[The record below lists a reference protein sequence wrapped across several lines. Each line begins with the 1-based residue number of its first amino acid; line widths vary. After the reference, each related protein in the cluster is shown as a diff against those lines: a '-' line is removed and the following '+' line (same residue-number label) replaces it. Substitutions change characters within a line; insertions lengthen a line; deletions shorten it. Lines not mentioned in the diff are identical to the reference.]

1 MIHNK
6 SRYLTI
12 FIFVSI
18 LLVSFFCKIGGNAL
32 FPLQKSGNAVSEV
45 YADEESSHTSESK
58 HGDAGEHS
66 GHTDPFASILLEL
79 LIIMVAAIIGRWGA
93 GKLNQ
98 SAVLGELL
106 IGVLIGNVLYWMDS
120 PVAFLIMHMDSTK
133 EIIHLTWQ
141 TGISTLDAAKEVF
154 TTDQLAPGAIGH
166 KLLGIISGHHAPK
179 YILMGIAIWIFS
191 NLGVILL
198 LFMVGLESSVDEMME
213 VGVRAFLVAIIGVI
227 APLALGFGL
236 SFFLL
241 PASNFST
248 DLFIGCAMAATSV
261 GITARVFKDFN
272 KLQTSEAKLVLG
284 AAVIDDILVL
294 ILLAVVVGI
303 VATGEFHVSEMVKIS
318 ILSVA
323 FLGGLIFLVGRY
335 MHRVTKYFAHFERV
349 NLALYL
355 PLCMAF
361 LIAWLANLIGLA
373 TIVGAFV
380 AGLIISEEHFKPYI
394 GAGSPLMK
402 VIAPFE
408 ALFAPIFFVL
418 MGMQVNLLS
427 FLDPSTVWLALAFTA
442 AAIVSKLVSGIAA
455 GKGFDRISVGIGMIP
470 RGEVGLIIASI
481 GKGLG
486 VINDAV
492 FSAIVFM
499 VIATTLI
506 TPFGLKWS
514 LFRKSSS

>member
-18 LLVSFFCKIGGNAL
+18 LVVSLGGNAL

-45 YADEESSHTSESK
+45 YADDESSHTSESK

-66 GHTDPFASILLEL
+66 GHTDPFASILFEL
-79 LIIMVAAIIGRWGA
+79 LILIVAAIIGRWGA

-98 SAVLGELL
+98 PSVLGELL
-106 IGVLIGNVLYWMDS
+106 IGVLIGNVLYWMDM
-120 PVAFLIMHMDSTK
+120 PFAFLVMHMDSAK

-141 TGISTLDAAKEVF
+141 TGISTLDAAREVF
-154 TTDQLAPGAIGH
+154 TPEQLAPGAIGH
-166 KLLGIISGHHAPK
+166 KLLGIISSHHAPK

-191 NLGVILL
+191 NLGVIML
-198 LFMVGLESSVDEMME
+198 LFLVGLESSVDEMME
-213 VGVRAFLVAIIGVI
+213 VGLKAFLVAIIGVI
-227 APLALGFGL
+227 VPFAMGVGL
-236 SFFLL
+236 SLFLI
-241 PASNFST
+241 PESNLAT
-248 DLFIGCAMAATSV
+248 NLFIGSSMAATSV
-261 GITARVFKDFN
+261 GITARVFKDLN
-272 KLQTSEAKLVLG
+272 KLQTSVAKLVLG

-294 ILLAVVVGI
+294 IILAVVVGI
-303 VATGEFHVSEMVKIS
+303 VTTGEFHMIEMVKIS

-323 FLGGLIFLVGRY
+323 FVGGLIFLVGRF
-335 MHRVTKYFAHFERV
+335 MDRVTKYFAHFERV

-380 AGLIISEEHFKPYI
+380 AGLIISEAHFKPYT
-394 GAGSPLMK
+394 GADSPLMK

-418 MGMQVNLLS
+418 TGMQVNLLS
-427 FLDPSTVWLALAFTA
+427 FLDSSIVWLALAFSA
-442 AAIVSKLVSGIAA
+442 AAIVSKLVSGIGA
-455 GKGFDRISVGIGMIP
+455 GKGIDKISVGIGMIP
-470 RGEVGLIIASI
+470 RGEVGLIFASI

-486 VINDAV
+486 VITDAV